1 MSKSVRH
8 SLKLIDKYKDMD
20 VCFNCTGSEVDNNGR
35 LYCVNTKSKDCGDF
49 VPQAHTCKCYRRKK
63 GGYRAK

>member
-1 MSKSVRH
+1 MTKYARH
-8 SLKLIDKYKDMD
+8 SMKLIDKYKDMD
-20 VCFNCTGSEVDNNGR
+20 VCFNCAGVELDSNGR

-49 VPQAHTCKCYRRKK
+49 VPNEYSCKCYKRRK

>member
-1 MSKSVRH
+1 MTKYARH

-20 VCFNCTGSEVDNNGR
+20 VCFNCTGVEIDEQGR

-49 VPQAHTCKCYRRKK
+49 VPNEYSCKCYRRRK
-63 GGYRAK
+63 GAYRAK